1 MKNLPRKTW
10 MISGAL
16 GAIALTGAV
25 AAGGASADTR
35 SPSPSAYSLIE
46 SVPVPTD
53 TTIVVERE
61 ASSAATSDLVV
72 SANTPNTPNS
82 PVSPVSPASPVSANT
97 ANTPNTPNSPAS
109 PVSAP
114 SA

>member
-35 SPSPSAYSLIE
+35 SPSPSASSLIE

-61 ASSAATSDLVV
+61 A
-72 SANTPNTPNS
+72 
-82 PVSPVSPASPVSANT
+82 
-97 ANTPNTPNSPAS
+97 
-109 PVSAP
+109 
-114 SA
+114 